1 MKHRIPTFLG
11 GLLGGLLVYAALIA
25 RNWGELAALTAGNDK
40 GVVIVV
46 AVAVIIAV
54 LSGVLALAVYPKH
67 FGVSMLLGVL
77 VPLGF
82 MLGGIPRMGI
92 SNVPPAEGEKPSPLP
107 ALWFPLSP
115 IESVAAGAAAE
126 ATLTAQAGAREMV
139 DQERRKLA
147 KEQDTLL
154 KQAEDRVQK
163 AADAA
168 RARALTDQQTT
179 LEALH
184 KQTLNASQGKW
195 AREREQLTGERDRAA
210 TRATEAEATVKV
222 LEEKQFAALDELRAL
237 RDAGKMRD
245 ELETRATRAE
255 TDAREATAAADQARA
270 AAADYQRVFAWYL
283 REAKGAARP
292 VTVLGKLLTSQDA
305 EERLTAARLLSA
317 CGAEAKTW
325 LQRALNDS
333 DERVRDAAKASL
345 AKLG

>member
-11 GLLGGLLVYAALIA
+11 GLLGGLLVYVALIA
-25 RNWGELAALTAGNDK
+25 RNWGEIAALTAGNDK
-40 GVVIVV
+40 GVVIVG

-82 MLGGIPRMGI
+82 MLGGIPRMG
-92 SNVPPAEGEKPSPLP
+92 VPDGPPAEGEKPSPMP
-107 ALWFPLSP
+107 ALWFPISP

-139 DQERRKLA
+139 DQERRKIA
-147 KEQDTLL
+147 VEQDTLL

-168 RARALTDQQTT
+168 QARALADQQTK

-184 KQTLNASQGKW
+184 KQTLNAAQAKW
-195 AREREQLTGERDRAA
+195 AREREQLTNERDRAA

-222 LEEKQFAALDELRAL
+222 LEEKQFAAQNELRSL

-245 ELETRATRAE
+245 ELEARAARAE
-255 TDAREATAAADQARA
+255 ADAQEAIAAADKVRA
-270 AAADYQRVFAWYL
+270 AASDYQRVFAWYL
-283 REAKGAARP
+283 REGKGAARP
-292 VTVLGKLLTSQDA
+292 VTVLGKLLASQDA

-325 LQRALNDS
+325 LQRALNDT
-333 DERVRDAAKASL
+333 DDRVREAAKASL
-345 AKLG
+345 DAIG